1 MGSIAG
7 GVGWLLAAVLG
18 FAVWHTRRRLN
29 RSEASRHEAER
40 SLEVVEQERHVLE
53 LIAGGASLKEVL
65 ERLTL
70 SIEAIVPEA
79 ICSVLLVDRDR
90 NCLTQ
95 GAAPRLPPHYWQAC
109 EGLPIADFG
118 SCPSA
123 VFNNRISISEDMLID
138 PKWASAREQV
148 AVIGLRSCWSVPI
161 QDSHTR

>member
-1 MGSIAG
+1 M
-7 GVGWLLAAVLG
+7 AAVLG

-123 VFNNRISISEDMLID
+123 VFNNRISISEDA
-138 PKWASAREQV
+138 K
-148 AVIGLRSCWSVPI
+148 GLPPPSP
-161 QDSHTR
+161 